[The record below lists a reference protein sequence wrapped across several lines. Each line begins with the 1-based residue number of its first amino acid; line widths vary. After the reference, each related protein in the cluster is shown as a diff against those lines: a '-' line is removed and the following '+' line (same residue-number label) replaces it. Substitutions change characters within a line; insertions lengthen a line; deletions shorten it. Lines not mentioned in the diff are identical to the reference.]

1 MINSIFLKDSI
12 DFFLKEDDLA
22 KNFQYLHSLPSGMVD
37 CEIKFKDNLTISGI
51 PFFFEVLNYI
61 SDVKINYSQF
71 NEYENKDV
79 KKEDNFV
86 IKFQAPFNVVLCAER
101 LALNLL
107 QRSSS
112 ITTHT
117 KSFIEKAKNHNVSI
131 LDTRKTTP
139 GLRFLEKYATQVGG
153 AKNHRFS
160 QNDVWMIKDNHKN
173 YFGGVKEAL
182 EFFSSVNSFY
192 TPIVVEVHGIEELKL
207 GLGLNIKHFM
217 LDNFSPSQ
225 VKEAIELKT
234 SSVSYEVSGGITLDN
249 IDTYLIEGV
258 DAISSGSLTYGARQ
272 VDISLKYHRTQK

>member
-12 DFFLKEDDLA
+12 DFFLKEDDLS
-22 KNFQYLHSLPSGMVD
+22 KNFQYIHSLPSGMVD

-51 PFFFEVLNYI
+51 PFFFEVLNCI
-61 SDVKINYSQF
+61 SDFKIDYSEF
-71 NEYENKDV
+71 IKFENKDV
-79 KKEDNFV
+79 KKDDNF
-86 IKFQAPFNVVLCAER
+86 IINFQAPFNVVLCAER

-112 ITTHT
+112 ITTNT
-117 KSFIEKAKNHNVSI
+117 KKFVTKAKDHKIEI

-160 QNDVWMIKDNHKN
+160 QNDVWMIKDNHKS

-182 EFFSSVNSFY
+182 DFFRSTNSFY
-192 TPIVVEVHGIEELKL
+192 TPIVVEIHSIEELKV
-207 GLGLNIKHFM
+207 GLELNIKHFM

-225 VKEAIELKT
+225 VAEALKLKVD
-234 SSVSYEVSGGITLDN
+234 SISYEVSGGINLEN
-249 IDTYLIEGV
+249 IADYLIDGV
-258 DAISSGSLTYGARQ
+258 DAISSGSLTYGAKQ
-272 VDISLKYHRTQK
+272 VDISLKYHKANK